1 MPAQTALSVRVTL
14 PQSVIRV
21 ALTQLLP
28 EPVEVKVQGLD
39 PCSEVRVRYGPWFHT
54 IVAPVGRLLTVNE
67 APEEQTKE
75 GPVTGPAFAA
85 RFGSPIAV

>member
-1 MPAQTALSVRVTL
+1 
-14 PQSVIRV
+14 V
-21 ALTQLLP
+21 ALTQLLL

-67 APEEQTKE
+67 APEEQIKE
-75 GPVTGPAFAA
+75 GPLTVPVGLGIPNAEYAKVTFA
-85 RFGSPIAV
+85 GEEG